1 MIQKKWINER
11 AKSYK
16 VIVQLLNYYKA
27 EQQAAYN
34 SFISTLELA
43 DSYSSKQLEGAYD
56 MNLQYLPVSRYNNIK
71 SIMAHNQY
79 TRKLQVIDDGSAIYQ
94 RGINHSMK
102 ETIMSISSN
111 IKGHYNYYY
120 KM

>member
-71 SIMAHNQY
+71 
-79 TRKLQVIDDGSAIYQ
+79 
-94 RGINHSMK
+94 
-102 ETIMSISSN
+102 
-111 IKGHYNYYY
+111 
-120 KM
+120 